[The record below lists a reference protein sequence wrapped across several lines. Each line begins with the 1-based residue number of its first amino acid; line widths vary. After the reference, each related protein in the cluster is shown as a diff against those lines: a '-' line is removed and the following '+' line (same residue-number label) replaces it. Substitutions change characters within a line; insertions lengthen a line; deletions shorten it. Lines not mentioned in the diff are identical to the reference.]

1 MYFKNLAEKGII
13 KIGDL
18 ISDNIELI
26 VKNSR
31 RLRELNITP
40 HDAFRLLALIHAS
53 SLEWREDLEANSYI
67 EDKPFNIHDEIK
79 LNLNKQTVLIKT
91 AASKT
96 VDKELQNRIIT
107 PPTAQLKFN
116 PKFVLDV
123 RMEGDLQLA
132 FSRCLG
138 YKIA

>member
-18 ISDNIELI
+18 ISDNIERI

-79 LNLNKQTVLIKT
+79 LNLNEKL
-91 AASKT
+91 
-96 VDKELQNRIIT
+96 
-107 PPTAQLKFN
+107 F
-116 PKFVLDV
+116 
-123 RMEGDLQLA
+123 
-132 FSRCLG
+132 
-138 YKIA
+138 

>member
-53 SLEWREDLEANSYI
+53 SLEWREGLEANSYI

-116 PKFVLDV
+116 ANFVDDV
-123 RMEGDLQLA
+123 LA
-132 FSRCLG
+132 
-138 YKIA
+138 